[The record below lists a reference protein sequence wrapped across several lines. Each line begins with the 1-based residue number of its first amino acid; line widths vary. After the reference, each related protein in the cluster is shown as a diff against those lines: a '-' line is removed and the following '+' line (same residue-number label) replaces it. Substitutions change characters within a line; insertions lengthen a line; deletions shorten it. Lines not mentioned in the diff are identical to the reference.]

1 MIINRDADLK
11 YTYDMLCL
19 HLKGL
24 NGLIVSNEI
33 RVYQKNEL
41 KEYIQLIKRRVNRLE
56 NKLEI
61 VTIGDFRNSFLMKG
75 DIEITPREKEQR
87 RILGIRSK
95 AKELRS
101 QGYTMKEI
109 ATISGISTRTAYSYM
124 K

>member
-1 MIINRDADLK
+1 MKINRDADLK

-61 VTIGDFRNSFLMKG
+61 VTIGDFRNSFLMQG
-75 DIEITPREKEQR
+75 EIEITPRKQQLN
-87 RILGIRSK
+87 RILGMKSR
-95 AKELRS
+95 AKELKK